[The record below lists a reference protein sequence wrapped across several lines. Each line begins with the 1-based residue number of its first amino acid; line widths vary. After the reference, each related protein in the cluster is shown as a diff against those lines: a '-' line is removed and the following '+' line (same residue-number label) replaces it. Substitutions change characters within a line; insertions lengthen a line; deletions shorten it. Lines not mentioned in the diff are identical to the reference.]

1 MKINEYDFYDKLA
14 NWSFNNI
21 NYISENFTDW
31 IYEDEI
37 VKHSNE
43 NSKILDLGTAAGEKV
58 LKKFPDCLEILGTD
72 FSKEMIKVANKN
84 LEESGKKNIKF
95 KVMNNLEMDTPDNY
109 FDLVTARHTVT
120 DPKQIYKT
128 LKLGGYLI
136 IRGVDKLDCW
146 NLKRFFN
153 RGQGFTD
160 TKPISLIDYEA
171 VLDAGFKNVEL
182 IPLHV
187 VEYYKTEEDLYA
199 LLLKVPILDNFSE
212 MKNGEYERVPIEKN
226 LFEKYVA
233 ENTTEKGIKLI
244 RRYYGI
250 VAQK

>member
-1 MKINEYDFYDKLA
+1 MKVNEYEYYNNLA
-14 NWSFNNI
+14 NWSFDDI
-21 NYISENFTDW
+21 NYISENYTNW

-37 VKHSNE
+37 AKYSNK

-58 LKKFPDCLEILGTD
+58 IKKFPDCAEILGTD
-72 FSKEMIKVANKN
+72 FSKEMIKAANKN
-84 LEESGKKNIKF
+84 LKDSNRKNITF
-95 KVMNNLEMDTPDNY
+95 KVMNNLEMNTIDNY

-146 NLKRFFN
+146 NLKRLFN

-171 VLDAGFKNVEL
+171 VLDAGFKNAEL

-187 VEYYKTEEDLYA
+187 VEYYKTKEDLYA
-199 LLLKVPILDNFSE
+199 LLLKVPILDDISE
-212 MKNGEYERVPIEKN
+212 IQDKQYERVPIKN
-226 LFEKYVA
+226 EIFEQYVA

>member
-1 MKINEYDFYDKLA
+1 MKANEYEYYNNRA
-14 NWSFNNI
+14 NWSFNDI
-21 NYISENFTDW
+21 KYSVENFTNW

-37 VKHSNE
+37 AKRSNA

-58 LKKFPDCLEILGTD
+58 LKYFPNCSEILGTD
-72 FSKEMIKVANKN
+72 FSKEMIKAANKN
-84 LEESGKKNIKF
+84 LEECGRKNIKF
-95 KVMNNLEMDTPDNY
+95 KVMNNLKMDTPDNY

-128 LKLGGYLI
+128 LKPGGYLI

-146 NLKRFFN
+146 NLKRLFN

-171 VLDAGFKNVEL
+171 VLEAGFKNVEL

-187 VEYYKTEEDLYA
+187 IEYYKSKEDLYA
-199 LLLKVPILDNFSE
+199 LLLKVPILDDFSE
-212 MKNGEYERVPIEKN
+212 IKDGKYERVPIEN
-226 LFEKYVA
+226 DIFEKYVA